1 MVAVEPRFKAAVLFV
16 AGLTFQRSLPEVDPF
31 HYLSRITTPVL
42 MLNGEHD
49 FFFPRETSQEPMFAL
64 LGTSPEHK
72 KYVVY
77 PGGHSV
83 PQKILVRELIAWLD
97 RYQGTGN

>member
-1 MVAVEPRFKAAVLFV
+1 M
-16 AGLTFQRSLPEVDPF
+16 PEVDPF
-31 HYLSRITTPVL
+31 HYVSRFTTPVL

-49 FFFPRETSQEPMFAL
+49 YFFPRETSQEPMFAL

-77 PGGHSV
+77 PGAHFI
-83 PQKILVRELIAWLD
+83 PRPDRIRETLDWLD
-97 RYQGTGN
+97 RYLGPVR